1 MRYNCLRWVLLGI
14 ISSSYASAQV
24 TYTNYLRQVQLPDGG
39 GTWTWDPSTT
49 VVAAGS
55 QLSKEGIQVAGSRF
69 DLWTIRSAPL
79 TEYLLDSCL
88 VGTSVPRAEIV
99 IDTEDPFGKN
109 LTAGGTLPVNLP
121 GKLRRTRAD
130 RPFTVYVTVSNLLNG
145 PTDPLS
151 SKSVDYFRHVQSY
164 GTGVG
169 QGINRTMATRLT
181 QSSITT
187 NGLQTL
193 PYSVTMIPGS
203 PLKKL
208 RGEDRFSVFTITDPT
223 PGSLPPA
230 QLASQYIQV
239 WPVTD
244 GNISGI
250 ATNDTVRFAMPP
262 ITITYNDIYPDA
274 EVYAQAYKGERVVG
288 KIGARIEGGGKTNT
302 GSSPTNEVLT
312 PTKLDPIFTSD
323 GRWTIELITVSPFG
337 TEYLRHPVTDL
348 PVFVTFTVDRTI
360 EVNSTVT
367 TVE

>member
-1 MRYNCLRWVLLGI
+1 MKSSYLRWILLGI
-14 ISSSYASAQV
+14 MSSSCGFGQV
-24 TYTNYLRQVQLPDGG
+24 TYVNYLRQVQLPDGG

-55 QLSKEGIQVAGSRF
+55 QLSREGVQQAGSRF

-88 VGTSVPRAEIV
+88 VGTSVPRAELV

-109 LTAGGTLPVNLP
+109 LTAVGPVPVNIP

-130 RPFTVYVTVSNLLNG
+130 RQFTVYLTISNMLSG
-145 PTDPLS
+145 ATDPLAT
-151 SKSVDYFRHVQSY
+151 KSVDYLRHVQSY

-169 QGINRTMATRLT
+169 QGLDRTQATRLT
-181 QSSITT
+181 QVPITT
-187 NGLQTL
+187 NGSQVRPILGTQ
-193 PYSVTMIPGS
+193 IPGS
-203 PLKKL
+203 PLTKL
-208 RGEDRFSVFTITDPT
+208 RGEERFSVFTIADPT

-230 QLASQYIQV
+230 QLASQYIQI

-244 GNISGI
+244 GRITGI
-250 ATNDTVRFAMPP
+250 ATGDTVRFSMPP

-274 EVYAQAYKGERVVG
+274 EVYAQVYKGERVAGKVG
-288 KIGARIEGGGKTNT
+288 SRIEGGGKTNT
-302 GSSPTNEVLT
+302 GSSPTREVLT
-312 PTKLDPIFTSD
+312 PTKLDPLFTSD

-337 TEYLRHPVTDL
+337 TEYLKTPTDA
-348 PVFVTFTVDRTI
+348 PAFVTFTVDRTI